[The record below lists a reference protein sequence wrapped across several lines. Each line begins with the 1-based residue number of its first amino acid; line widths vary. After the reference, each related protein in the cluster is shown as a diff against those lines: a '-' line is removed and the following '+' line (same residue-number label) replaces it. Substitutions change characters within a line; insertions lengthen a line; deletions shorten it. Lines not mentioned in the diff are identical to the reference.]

1 MNTRDKILLRRRGMM
16 VAQNLSMVKIEY
28 LQRSSGNVY
37 IDVPVI
43 ARKGVRVEV
52 DFQKTTTEQNF
63 LFGAYVSNSNCIQCY
78 TGSASTWRY
87 GSGNKYINTNN
98 TTRHI
103 AIMDD
108 GSFSLDGNVFYTFS
122 EGDFNTNLP
131 ITLFGRNSSSSFVGK
146 IFAAKITDV
155 ANTLYDLI
163 PVRIGTIGYM
173 YDRVSGQLFGNLG
186 TDAFILGPDIQ

>member
-1 MNTRDKILLRRRGMM
+1 MNPLLIRRRGMM
-16 VAQNLSMVKIEY
+16 AQGGSMVEIEY
-28 LQRSSGNVY
+28 LKRSSGNLY
-37 IDVPVI
+37 INIPVI

-52 DFQKTTTEQNF
+52 DFQKSTTNQNF

-78 TGSASTWRY
+78 TGSAASWRY
-87 GSGNKYINTNN
+87 GSGSKPINTSN

-108 GSFSLDGNVFYTFS
+108 VDFSLDGGVFYSFS
-122 EGDFNTNLP
+122 TGDFNTNLP
-131 ITLFGRNSSSSFVGK
+131 ITLFGRNSSGSFAGK

-155 ANTLYDLI
+155 DNTLYDLI
-163 PVRIGTIGYM
+163 PVRVGQVGYM

-186 TDAFILGPDIQ
+186 TDDFILGPDIQ